1 MAKKTK
7 AVDESL
13 FDSRVVERHI
23 AAGRVERAAYE
34 AWLTALD
41 DVGENGEPTETD
53 MLATAGITDKTDLSS
68 DERR

>member
-1 MAKKTK
+1 MAKKTN

-23 AAGRVERAAYE
+23 AAGLVDRVAYE
-34 AWLTALD
+34 AWLAGLE
-41 DVGENGEPTETD
+41 DVAADGEETETD
-53 MLATAGITDKTDLSS
+53 MLATSGITDKMDLSA